1 MRPDSQLVGEDK
13 EPKTAT
19 LSRIFGVSGF
29 VIVVGLI
36 VGFLFSPDS
45 LLFRTRIAPAVLFGA
60 IGIGGLINVGSNLRF
75 WREGR
80 LLHGRVTPETDPARY
95 WLLFALFTALSIISL
110 MLAIL
115 FAAGL
120 LVKTPAEPN
129 HSIQRT
135 EASRLAQSRFGSP
148 WRLAPTSDAEG
159 SARV

>member
-13 EPKTAT
+13 KPKTGT

-29 VIVVGLI
+29 LIVVGLI

-45 LLFRTRIAPAVLFGA
+45 RPFRTRIAPAVLFGA
-60 IGIGGLINVGSNLRF
+60 IGIGGLINVGLNLRF

-80 LLHGRVTPETDPARY
+80 MLHRRVTPETDPARY

-110 MLAIL
+110 MLAIF

-135 EASRLAQSRFGSP
+135 EASRSAHRVFVAH
-148 WRLAPTSDAEG
+148 WRLASAADA
-159 SARV
+159 SR